1 MNERKL
7 RLTREAI
14 GEQDVTMPE
23 AEGILRTIGIIAL
36 VLFVVMFSAAFPA

>member
-1 MNERKL
+1 MNQRKL

-23 AEGILRTIGIIAL
+23 AEGMLRAVGIIAL
-36 VLFVVMFSAAFPA
+36 VLFVVMFSASFPE